1 MATDGRLALWGAVPL
16 RPSALYPVHSHLS
29 ASHEH
34 QVVWPSFLERQPP
47 GFLTLPAMG
56 SATSALLTMLTL
68 PPSATPM
75 AEEDQENAS
84 ENFREVYENCGEQSF
99 PRAGGVKRK
108 GFDADLRSDS
118 GGLWKRSVGASFM
131 ADY

>member
-1 MATDGRLALWGAVPL
+1 MTTDGRLALWGAVPL
-16 RPSALYPVHSHLS
+16 RPGALYPVHSHLS
-29 ASHEH
+29 ASHDP

-56 SATSALLTMLTL
+56 STTSALLMMLTL
-68 PPSATPM
+68 PPSATPTV
-75 AEEDQENAS
+75 EDQENAS
-84 ENFREVYENCGEQSF
+84 ENFREMYENCGEPSF

-118 GGLWKRSVGASFM
+118 GGLWKRSVGGSFM